1 MSVPASRFRL
11 HTLCP
16 CRGSDGP
23 NQKKVADKA
32 NHKRKKPNHMQIVFL
47 GARRS
52 AFVVGDDA
60 APRRWLGGCLKEKKG
75 QSLCAPSR
83 LRLVSQG
90 NIKMVFFRAVERI
103 NSAAEWEPKGG
114 RRSWPAQCCA
124 DGSRLVGR
132 P

>member
-1 MSVPASRFRL
+1 MAQTKKKSPTRQTTKGKNQITCRL
-11 HTLCP
+11 
-16 CRGSDGP
+16 S
-23 NQKKVADKA
+23 
-32 NHKRKKPNHMQIVFL
+32 FL

-90 NIKMVFFRAVERI
+90 NIKMVFFQ
-103 NSAAEWEPKGG
+103 S
-114 RRSWPAQCCA
+114 
-124 DGSRLVGR
+124 SREDQ
-132 P
+132 